1 MRFKITQ
8 EVKTIETGYVTA
20 DDKDQVKLD
29 YNRGVNEPK
38 WKWIDAEMKI
48 IKIEEVG

>member
-8 EVKTIETGYVTA
+8 EVKTTEVAYVDA
-20 DDKDQVKLD
+20 DDKAQVKLD
-29 YNRGVNEPK
+29 YYHGVNEPK
-38 WKWIDAEMKI
+38 WKWIDADMRI